1 MIKTLLAELTEYG
14 AGDVY
19 PYHMPGHKRKTV
31 GNMSEDISRID
42 ITEIDGFDNMHY
54 PEGILLEAQQRAAA
68 LYGSECTFFL
78 VNGSTVGNLAAIS
91 GTVQRGGKILIAR
104 NCHKSV
110 YHGAY
115 LREAELCYIT
125 PPMNEQFGFCEPVTA
140 VQVREALESETDVEA
155 VLVVSPTYEGRIA
168 DIGAIASVVHSYG
181 IPLIVDE
188 AHGAH
193 LGLNSHFAKNSIQA
207 GADVV
212 IHSLHKTLPSLTQT
226 ALLHVQGSLVSA
238 QQIQKYLRIYQS
250 SSPSYVFMASMDECI
265 CEMMEHGNERL
276 EKFYQ
281 NWVSMMNVIQNCKML
296 HFPMDASQDIGK
308 LVISVKNTKMTGV
321 MLYER
326 LLRKYRLQ
334 MEMACDTYVLAM
346 FTVGDT
352 KEGFL
357 RMQQALLE
365 IDAELERQ
373 EVSMKNIGAVVSEEF
388 IKDANCERQETALEN
403 TEVCMAER
411 ITKATSDSEIAY
423 IPFWKAYDLPKREIP
438 LEKAEGYFSG
448 EFVSV
453 YPPGVPILIPGEK
466 ITREYMDN
474 IYHNLKQG
482 LTVQGIRKKEDRYW
496 IAVV

>member
-1 MIKTLLAELTEYG
+1 MSKTLLAELTEYG

-19 PYHMPGHKRKTV
+19 PYHMPGHKRNVV
-31 GNMSEDISRID
+31 GKMAEEISKID

-54 PEGILLEAQQRAAA
+54 PEGILLEAQQRASA
-68 LYGSECTFFL
+68 LYGSEQTFFL

-91 GTVQRGGKILIAR
+91 GTVQRGGKLLIAR

-115 LREAELCYIT
+115 LREADLCYIV
-125 PPMNEQFGFCEPVTA
+125 PFMNEQFGFCEPVTA
-140 VQVREALESETDVEA
+140 AQVKEALEHESCVEA
-155 VLVVSPTYEGRIA
+155 VLVVSPTYEGRVA
-168 DIGAIASVVHSYG
+168 DIDAIASVVHSYG

-226 ALLHVQGSLVSA
+226 ALLHVQGNLVSA

-265 CEMMEHGNERL
+265 CEMTEHGNERL
-276 EKFYQ
+276 EEFYQ
-281 NWVSMMNVIQNCKML
+281 NWSSMMKVLQNCKVL
-296 HFPMDASQDIGK
+296 HFPIDESQDIGK

-326 LLRKYRLQ
+326 LLHKYKLQ

-346 FTVGDT
+346 FTVGDM

-365 IDAELERQ
+365 IDAELAGRKMSE
-373 EVSMKNIGAVVSEEF
+373 EAVVAVDCMLAEKNSEGM
-388 IKDANCERQETALEN
+388 N
-403 TEVCMAER
+403 V
-411 ITKATSDSEIAY
+411 
-423 IPFWKAYDLPKREIP
+423 PFWKAFDLPKKEIL
-438 LEKAEGYFSG
+438 LEEAEGHCSG

-453 YPPGVPILIPGEK
+453 YPPGVPILIPGER
-466 ITREYMDN
+466 ITRDYMNN
-474 IYHNLKQG
+474 IYYNLKQG
-482 LTVQGIRKKEDRYW
+482 LTVQGIRKENEKYW
-496 IAVV
+496 IYVI